1 VAEQLLGIVSAPRDD
16 THISEAR
23 DETASYESSTN
34 CLPRP
39 QRVQSIFGRKDTI
52 TMGAGDAVAS
62 NEAIQTADPWPR
74 YSQNNN
80 IPMDGVKAQR
90 AIQRY
95 RSNGENG
102 PPPGGGAAASNGGA
116 PN

>member
-1 VAEQLLGIVSAPRDD
+1 MKPLHMSLLSIACLVLSACNQYLERK
-16 THISEAR
+16 
-23 DETASYESSTN
+23 ET
-34 CLPRP
+34 
-39 QRVQSIFGRKDTI
+39 V

-102 PPPGGGAAASNGGA
+102 PPPGGGAAAGNGGA